1 MSVSVGG
8 VALFVVVGP
17 MIVLTWALC
26 RMAGLSDR
34 LAERIEREP
43 KDPDVDALVDQAL
56 EDCEEVLGPDGNART
71 RAPWI
76 R

>member
-1 MSVSVGG
+1 MGLLLFAV
-8 VALFVVVGP
+8 VAPGL
-17 MIVLTWALC
+17 VLVWALC
-26 RMAGLSDR
+26 RMAGLSDE
-34 LAERIEREP
+34 LAERVEREP
-43 KDPDVDALVDQAL
+43 KDPDVEALVDQAL